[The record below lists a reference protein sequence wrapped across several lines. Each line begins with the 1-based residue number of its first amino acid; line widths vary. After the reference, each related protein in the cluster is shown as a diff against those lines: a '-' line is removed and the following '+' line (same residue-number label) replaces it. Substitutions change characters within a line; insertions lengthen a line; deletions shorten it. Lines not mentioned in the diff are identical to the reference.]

1 MGLDMYLYLRKRNY
15 YCGGDWR
22 SDEDKKKAKYPKE
35 LAKFEKEIKKHNFPS
50 VYETKEY
57 QVGYWRKANAI
68 HGWFVDKCADGVD
81 DCRDIYVSR
90 EQAKDLLTLC
100 DKVLVDHSKASEELP
115 TQRGFF
121 FGSQEYD
128 EWYFGDIEYTQDI
141 LEKVLAFLE
150 TKEGKDYD
158 IVYCASW

>member
-1 MGLDMYLYLRKRNY
+1 MGLDMYLYLRKSEY
-15 YCGGDWR
+15 HSGGAWKPEIER
-22 SDEDKKKAKYPKE
+22 EKAKYPKE
-35 LAKFEKEIKKHNFPS
+35 LKSVEEEIKQVNFPS
-50 VYETKEY
+50 VSVDIVY

-68 HGWFVDKCADGVD
+68 HSWFVENCADGVD
-81 DCRDIYVSR
+81 DCRDIYVSKD
-90 EQAKDLLTLC
+90 QAKDLLTLC
-100 DKVLVDHSKASEELP
+100 DKVLADHSKAKEELP
-115 TQRGFF
+115 TQQGFF

-128 EWYFGDIEYTQDI
+128 QFYFEDIEYTQHI

>member
-35 LAKFEKEIKKHNFPS
+35 LVEFEKEIKDVNFPS
-50 VYETKEY
+50 IYDTKEY
-57 QVGYWRKANAI
+57 QIGYWRKANAV
-68 HGWFVDKCADGVD
+68 HGWFVENCADGVD

-90 EQAKDLLTLC
+90 EKAKDLLTLC
-100 DKVLVDHSKASEELP
+100 DKVLADHSKASEELP
-115 TQRGFF
+115 TQEGFF
-121 FGSQEYD
+121 FGSQKYD
-128 EWYFGDIEYTQDI
+128 EWYFEDIEYTQHI

-150 TKEGKDYD
+150 TKEGKEYD
-158 IVYCASW
+158 IIYHASW